1 MCSPHLPVVWD
12 FPSRELCPFLFTYY
26 LADHVF
32 LSIWTQR
39 YLIYSLALI
48 HNHVANFLW
57 PKSFQPGHGHSSSGL
72 SPRPNVSAWTSPT
85 CRHSGRPRAHF
96 ACPGL
101 VLVPEPAV
109 SPRRP
114 PLWALGVPGASGRH
128 LPRALSRQGRDTHCG
143 WAHRPGD
150 VSVCVRP
157 CLGDQRHL
165 TCARAPHRPWHPTAR
180 SGPSCSPVTSTHGE
194 RPSSRLRVHHGG
206 SRPPHSSVAGQP
218 GPGDQVPA
226 SAGVPI
232 PSSSLSASAVPAT
245 LQTRREG
252 LEIPLTT
259 TGEGVETR
267 AEVT

>member
-1 MCSPHLPVVWD
+1 M
-12 FPSRELCPFLFTYY
+12 FTYY

-157 CLGDQRHL
+157 CLGDPEAPHLRSGSAPSLARHGPLRPVLL
-165 TCARAPHRPWHPTAR
+165 TCHLH
-180 SGPSCSPVTSTHGE
+180 
-194 RPSSRLRVHHGG
+194 SRREAQL
-206 SRPPHSSVAGQP
+206 PPP
-218 GPGDQVPA
+218 CPPRRVPA
-226 SAGVPI
+226 SAQQRRR
-232 PSSSLSASAVPAT
+232 SARPRGPGSRLCGST
-245 LQTRREG
+245 HTFQ
-252 LEIPLTT
+252 
-259 TGEGVETR
+259 
-267 AEVT
+267 